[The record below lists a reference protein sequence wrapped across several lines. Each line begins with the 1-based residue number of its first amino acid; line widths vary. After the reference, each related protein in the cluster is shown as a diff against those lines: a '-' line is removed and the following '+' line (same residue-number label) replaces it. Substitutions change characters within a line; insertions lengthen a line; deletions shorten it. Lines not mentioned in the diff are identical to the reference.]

1 MLDGLRYQGG
11 NTLSGAAQ
19 ILLRASVAAV
29 LNAAS
34 GLNYPMTVSQIQTAV
49 SNALASNDRDT
60 ILNLATTLDRAN
72 NKRCPLN

>member
-1 MLDGLRYQGG
+1 M
-11 NTLSGAAQ
+11 
-19 ILLRASVAAV
+19 

-60 ILNLATTLDRAN
+60 ILNLAKTLDNAN
-72 NKRCPLN
+72 NRRCPLN